1 MSDFISVDIQD
12 TLQKLNVTKEQVAGA
27 VRHGVSDSANIIRE
41 QTKSNLLSTGLN
53 VTASRHYSSPLIE
66 GVKAYMW
73 RDMPVAIVHIMGDN
87 RVNDGTWR
95 LRFFESGTKER
106 FTRKG
111 FSRGSIS
118 GRHFFEQAVQGKQA
132 VVESIVNHAIENNM
146 KNISV

>member
-12 TLQKLNVTKEQVAGA
+12 TLQKLNVTKQQVAGA

-41 QTKSNLLSTGLN
+41 QAKANLLSTGLN
-53 VTASRHYSSPLIE
+53 VTSSRHYSSPLIE

-73 RDMPVAIVHIMGDN
+73 REMPVAVVHIMGDN

-106 FTRKG
+106 FTRNG

-132 VVESIVNHAIENNM
+132 IVENIVNHAIENN
-146 KNISV
+146 IGDTAV